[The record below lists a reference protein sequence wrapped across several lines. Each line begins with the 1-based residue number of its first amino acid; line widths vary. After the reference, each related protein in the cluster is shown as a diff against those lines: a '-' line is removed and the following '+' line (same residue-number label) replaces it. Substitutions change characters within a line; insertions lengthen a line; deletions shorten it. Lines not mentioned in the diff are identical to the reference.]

1 MMARTRSWVKFST
14 LTFLRNS
21 SPGQT
26 MTDKSIVLS
35 LKDLT
40 KQYPGVLALDRVSL
54 DFVQGEVHALL
65 GENGAGK
72 STLIKVIA
80 GAIEPD
86 GGSIRLDGLE
96 YARMNPHLARS
107 LGVEVIYQEFNLVP
121 SMSVAE
127 NIFLGDKT
135 GKGILVDRKAMVQR
149 AQEVFRQFAIDI
161 DPYALVRD
169 LPSAKQQIVEIAK
182 AVSKNVR
189 ILIMDEPTAPLTV
202 NEVESM
208 FEIVRQLKTRGVTIL
223 YISHRLEEIFRIA
236 DKVSVLR
243 DGRYIAT
250 RRTEETNRKELISL
264 MVGRE
269 LKESYPARLA
279 VPGAVALEVRGLT
292 GNGDVDIS
300 FQVRKGEILGL
311 SGLVG
316 AGRTELARVIFGAEP
331 AERGD
336 ILLEGRPVQIR
347 SPQDAIALGIGL
359 IPEDR
364 KHQGAFLDM
373 DVKWNISFSQ
383 VRTLSRYAVVDSHR
397 EAALAEKYR
406 DLLRIKTPSLGQQVK
421 HLSGG
426 NQQKVVLAKSLA
438 AQSRVLIFDEPTRGI
453 DVGAKQEI
461 YNLMCEL
468 ANDGIAIIMISS
480 DMEELLGMA
489 DRILVLCEG
498 RIAGEVPRAQFSQ
511 DYILDLASG
520 KH

>member
-1 MMARTRSWVKFST
+1 MMNEK
-14 LTFLRNS
+14 
-21 SPGQT
+21 
-26 MTDKSIVLS
+26 IVLS
-35 LKDLT
+35 LSNIT
-40 KQYPGVLALDRVSL
+40 KQYPGVLALDKVSL
-54 DFVQGEVHALL
+54 DFVEGEVHALL

-72 STLIKVIA
+72 STLIKVVA

-86 GGSIRLDGLE
+86 GGVIHIGGQAFSK
-96 YARMNPHLARS
+96 MTPHLARS

-121 SMSVAE
+121 SLSVAE

-135 GKGILVDRKAMVQR
+135 GRGILIDQKVMVQR
-149 AQEVFRQFAIDI
+149 AREVFKQFAIDI

-169 LPSAKQQIVEIAK
+169 LPSAQQQIVEIAK

-202 NEVESM
+202 SEVDSM
-208 FEIVRQLKTRGVTIL
+208 FEIVRQLKARGVTIL

-250 RRTEETNRKELISL
+250 RATAATNRKDLISL

-269 LKESYPARLA
+269 LKESYPARTVA
-279 VPGAVALEVRGLT
+279 PREVALEVRHLS
-292 GNGDVDIS
+292 GNGDEDIS
-300 FQVRKGEILGL
+300 FSVRKGEILGL

-331 AERGD
+331 AESGE
-336 ILLEGRPVQIR
+336 ILLEGKPVQIR

-364 KHQGAFLDM
+364 KHQGVFLDM
-373 DVKWNISFSQ
+373 DIKWNISFTQ
-383 VRTLSRYAVVDSHR
+383 VRQLSRYAVVDGRR
-397 EAALAEKYR
+397 EVTLAEKFR
-406 DLLRIKTPSLGQQVK
+406 DLLRIKTPSLEQQVK
-421 HLSGG
+421 NLSGG

-438 AQSRVLIFDEPTRGI
+438 AQSKVLIFDEPTRGI

-461 YNLMCEL
+461 YNLMCAL
-468 ANDGIAIIMISS
+468 ADDGLAIIMISS
-480 DMEELLGMA
+480 DMEELLGMS

-498 RIAGEVPRAQFSQ
+498 RIAGEVPRTEFSQ
-511 DYILDLASG
+511 NYILDLASG